1 LQGEAVAL
9 ADRRVVIHGRG
20 RFCAKSNDFSVIWT
34 HLSLSFCSNARQPNA
49 LRWCGI
55 RRRPQFRDQP
65 QDVAFQMAEVAIPKN
80 LFADILRMI
89 AELRPPPV
97 ASTA

>member
-1 LQGEAVAL
+1 MDAALSVILPPFGFLWQGEAVAL
-9 ADRRVVIHGRG
+9 ADWRVVTHERG
-20 RFCAKSNDFSVIWT
+20 PFCAKITDFSVIWT

-65 QDVAFQMAEVAIPKN
+65 QDVSE
-80 LFADILRMI
+80 
-89 AELRPPPV
+89 
-97 ASTA
+97 